1 MSRQMKPVPPLYG
14 TPETRARLL
23 DQRQPHERPRTP
35 ETGTGRVYRLPGGQI
50 TINADRRET

>member
-1 MSRQMKPVPPLYG
+1 MKPVPPLYG